1 MVKTMKLSG
10 SSTGLSR
17 GDFQSFAKS
26 LFDDSEELDSEYA
39 KHSECHVTLLAEV
52 DLEWAEVLQ
61 KRYKLPCT
69 PEQMVGH
76 WKVEG
81 TSDYSWGFNWDC
93 VDEVVKV
100 YKTERTVT
108 KTIVEWK
115 PVCDENV
122 PICSSKQPQSKVCLP
137 E

>member
-1 MVKTMKLSG
+1 MKLSR

-17 GDFQSFAKS
+17 GDFQNFAKS
-26 LFDDSEELDSEYA
+26 LFDNSEELDSEYA
-39 KHSECHVTLLAEV
+39 KHSECRVTLLADV

-100 YKTERTVT
+100 YKTEITVT
-108 KTIVEWK
+108 KTITEWK
-115 PVCDENV
+115 PIPDENPV
-122 PICSSKQPQSKVCLP
+122 QCSSKQP
-137 E
+137 

>member
-1 MVKTMKLSG
+1 MKLSR

-26 LFDDSEELDSEYA
+26 LFDNSEEHDSSYS
-39 KHSECHVTLLAEV
+39 KHSECNVTLIADV

-61 KRYKLPCT
+61 KRYKLPCN

-76 WKVEG
+76 WMVEG

-93 VDEVVKV
+93 VDEVVMVQKI
-100 YKTERTVT
+100 ERTVT
-108 KTIVEWK
+108 KTIIEWK
-115 PVCDENV
+115 PIDES
-122 PICSSKQPQSKVCLP
+122 PAQCSSKQPQSKVRLP